1 MQVTLPA
8 DLQEFVDLQVRQGA
22 YRTPAE
28 VVVDGLRILAETAR
42 RDAAELEELRVA
54 VRAGVADA
62 DAGRIEDGEKAFA
75 RLLARYD
82 RPDGA

>member
-8 DLQEFVDLQVRQGA
+8 DLQEFVDRQVRQGA

-28 VVVDGLRILAETAR
+28 VVVDGLRVLAEAAR
-42 RDAAELEELRVA
+42 RDAAELDELRAA

-62 DAGRIEDGEKAFA
+62 DAGRIEDGEKVFD
-75 RLLARYD
+75 RLLVRYE
-82 RPDGA
+82 RSDGA